1 METSTAATAATSRPR
16 ALDEPTLTAAFR
28 RTAAERSD
36 AVALRTPGGDV
47 EVTWREYAARATDYA
62 AGLDALGVGPGD
74 TVAIM
79 LTNRPEFHLLDC
91 AAMHLRAVP
100 FSVYNTSSPEQ
111 LEYLLGDAGNRV
123 VICER
128 AFLDRVQAARGAC
141 PAIEH
146 VIVVDGEGEEDMLT
160 LDDLV
165 ARGEPGFDV
174 EAAVRAVTPD
184 DLLTLIYTSGTTG
197 PPKGVQITHA
207 NMLAEWRAL
216 HAGSPVAPHG
226 RLISFLPA
234 AHIADRWSSH
244 YGGMVFGHEVTCCA
258 DPRRVMEIVP
268 EVRPTTFGAVPR
280 IWEKTKAALEAAVE
294 AEPDE
299 GRRAG
304 VRWAIDVGRRRVRA
318 EQAGKPVDDAL
329 AEEHARADELVLSKL
344 RGSLGLDQADRFVAG
359 AAPTPVDV
367 LEFFA
372 AIGIGICESWG
383 MSELTSLATINPP
396 ERIKIGTVGPPLPGI
411 ELRLADDGEVL
422 VRGGIVMPGY
432 RNQPERTADTIDAD
446 GWLHSGDIGTLDEDG
461 YLTIVDRKKELIINA
476 AGKNMS
482 PANIEAALTTASPLI
497 GQACVIGDRRPYNVA
512 LLVLDPDGTAAF
524 ARDHGLGDEAL
535 GALAEAGALVDAV
548 TVAVHRANER
558 LSRVEQIKRFRIL
571 EGEWEPGGD
580 ELTPTMKLKRR
591 PIAEK
596 YAEEIEALYSE

>member
-1 METSTAATAATSRPR
+1 MPPSAAATATAARPA
-16 ALDEPTLTAAFR
+16 ALDEASLCSAFR
-28 RTAAERSD
+28 RTAAERGD
-36 AVALRTPGGDV
+36 AVALRTPGDAV
-47 EVTWREYAARATDYA
+47 RLTWREYAARADRYA
-62 AGLDALGVGPGD
+62 AGLAALGVGPGE

-79 LTNRPEFHLLDC
+79 LTNRPEFHLVDC
-91 AAMHLRAVP
+91 AAMHLRSVP

-123 VICER
+123 VVCER
-128 AFLDRVQAARGAC
+128 VFLDRVLAARAAC
-141 PAIEH
+141 PAVEH
-146 VIVVDGEGEEDMLT
+146 VIVVDGDGEEGTAT
-160 LDDLV
+160 LDDL
-165 ARGEPGFDV
+165 AAGGDGGFDA
-174 EAAVRAVTPD
+174 EAAARAVAPD

-197 PPKGVQITHA
+197 PPKGVQVTHA

-216 HAGSPVAPHG
+216 HAGSPTRPNG

-234 AHIADRWSSH
+234 MI
-244 YGGMVFGHEVTCCA
+244 FGHEVTCCSN
-258 DPRRVMEIVP
+258 PRRVMEVVP

-280 IWEKTKAALEAAVE
+280 IWEKTKAALEAAFD

-299 GRRAG
+299 DRRAT
-304 VRWAIDVGRRRVRA
+304 VRWALDVGRRRVRA
-318 EQAGKPVDDAL
+318 EQSGERVDDAL
-329 AEEHARADELVLSKL
+329 AEEYARADELVLSKV
-344 RGSLGLDQADRFVAG
+344 REQLGLDQADRFVAG

-396 ERIKIGTVGPPLPGI
+396 ERIKIGTVGPALPGI
-411 ELRLADDGEVL
+411 EVRLADDGEVL
-422 VRGGIVMPGY
+422 VRGGIVTPGY
-432 RNQPERTADTIDAD
+432 RHQPERTADTIDAD
-446 GWLHSGDIGTLDEDG
+446 GWLHSGDIGTMDEDG

-482 PANIEAALTTASPLI
+482 PANIEAVLKSASPLI

-512 LLVLDPDGTAAF
+512 LLVLDPDGTAGF
-524 ARDHGLGDEAL
+524 AAEHDLGDEAL
-535 GALAEAGALVDAV
+535 GALSEAEAMVEAVADAV
-548 TVAVHRANER
+548 QRANQR

-571 EGEWEPGGD
+571 DTDWEPGGD

-596 YAEEIEALYSE
+596 YAPEIEALYERE